1 MTVNQI
7 QPAFRLR
14 SYDDA
19 LGLIPHLLGFH
30 PEESLVVLVIDGN
43 RLELTAR
50 LDLSDAA
57 QPTMVEATLARI
69 WSRFPAA
76 DAWFVAYTA
85 HREYAW
91 AVLGRCDA
99 LLPAGRDRHLLAVD
113 GGSWQAGSADG
124 PRGVHDPVSNRLAAE
139 ATVRGMV
146 ARRSRKEL
154 AALLDGPPATDTEAL
169 VEVARRVGSELAHEP
184 ISQWP
189 TLMGSALRR
198 CAATGALSDDEAVR
212 LATLAADPN
221 ARDVALLTMSRR
233 HAERQLE
240 LWRRV
245 VNRTLP
251 VHQGHPLA
259 LLGMAAWLAGEGA
272 LVSICLERAHELA
285 PPTGLLGILEQVL
298 EGVIPPTYWDELRPE
313 LIAAANNDVRRAVLR
328 RVEAA

>member
-1 MTVNQI
+1 MTANRI

-30 PEESLVVLVIDGN
+30 PEESLVVLVIDGH
-43 RLELTAR
+43 RLRLTAR

-57 QPTMVEATLARI
+57 QPDVVEGTLARI
-69 WSRFPAA
+69 WARFPTA

-99 LLPAGRDRHLLAVD
+99 FLPADRDRYLVAVD
-113 GGSWQAGSADG
+113 GGTWQAGSPDG
-124 PRGVHDPVSNRLAAE
+124 SRGVHDPASNRVAAE

-154 AALLDGPPATDTEAL
+154 AALLDGPPPSDTEAL
-169 VEVARRVGSELAHEP
+169 VEVARRVGSELAQEP
-184 ISQWP
+184 VSQWP
-189 TLMGSALRR
+189 MLMGGALRR
-198 CAATGALSDDEAVR
+198 LAATAELTDDDAAR

-233 HAERQLE
+233 HGERSVE

-272 LVSICLERAHELA
+272 LVSICLERAYELA
-285 PPTGLLGILEQVL
+285 PPTGLLGILDQML
-298 EGVIPPTYWDELRPE
+298 NGVIPPTHWDQLRPE
-313 LIAAANNDVRRAVLR
+313 LIAAANDDVRRAVLR
-328 RVEAA
+328 PAEAA